1 MSARWLYGGVNGDLL
16 QEGLCRARTAAARA
30 LALRQPTADFY
41 PSAGDAQTLQGRSG
55 SVSVETPSARKVL
68 FESPEHL

>member
-1 MSARWLYGGVNGDLL
+1 MVGLMVTSCKRAYVALGRLQPEPLPCGSPLL
-16 QEGLCRARTAAARA
+16 TCT
-30 LALRQPTADFY
+30 
-41 PSAGDAQTLQGRSG
+41 SAGDAQTLQGRSG